1 LCTVNTLNFSQSPMK
16 SDGMSTHLEE
26 NVYYRL
32 REMILS
38 GELVS
43 GEKLVQEDLSARLG
57 VSRTPLR
64 TAISRL
70 NSENFVRISSR
81 GEASVSEFGL
91 RQIAELFE
99 IRAVLEGLI
108 CRLLAPKI
116 ELKHTIYLRS
126 LMASVAD
133 AVAAGDDAIYREA
146 DVEFHTYLTS
156 LIPGGNLGRLLEPV
170 HTIMRMSLSQG
181 ILRSPAETHPEHL
194 AIIDALEARDSDEAE
209 RAMINHIRKTIA
221 LLQKKAENESQ
232 A

>member
-1 LCTVNTLNFSQSPMK
+1 MRSFA
-16 SDGMSTHLEE
+16 MSTSLEE

-64 TAISRL
+64 AAIARL
-70 NSENFVRISSR
+70 DGENFVWMSSR

-108 CRLLAPKI
+108 CRLLAPNI

-126 LMASVAD
+126 LMESVAG
-133 AVAAGDDAIYREA
+133 AVETGDDAKYREA
-146 DVEFHTYLTS
+146 DVEFHTHLTNQ
-156 LIPGGNLGRLLEPV
+156 IPGGNLGRLLEPV

-181 ILRSPAETHPEHL
+181 ILRSPAETYPEHM
-194 AIIDALEARDSDEAE
+194 AIIDALEARNADKAE
-209 RAMINHIRKTIA
+209 QAMIDHIRKTIA
-221 LLQKKAENESQ
+221 LLQKKAEEDTQ
-232 A
+232 T